1 MALARLAAKGL
12 PQVHLSV
19 RDSVG
24 SVEDRYRAL
33 HVAIYRLRPDVG
45 AIITGHFPWA
55 CRLAALGGGM
65 PAMFDEQVRHLGP
78 RVDDLYLDRGEL
90 TSSSAKRLRRG
101 GNAFLLGADAVCFG
115 FDIHRA
121 VLNAELFEKSV
132 QAYVLAR
139 LSGVPIRTIPFYVR
153 YIAAKRLRDERH
165 GAASDSR
172 HTPCETNPNPTT
184 RH

>member
-12 PQVHLSV
+12 TQVHLSV
-19 RDSVG
+19 RDSAG
-24 SVEDRYRAL
+24 SVEDVHRAL
-33 HVAIYRLRPDVG
+33 HVAIYRVRPDVG

-65 PAMFDEQVRHLGP
+65 PAMFDEQVRHLGK

-90 TSSSAKRLRRG
+90 TCPSVKLLRRG
-101 GNAFLLGADAVCFG
+101 GNAFLLGVDAVCLG

-121 VLNAELFEKSV
+121 ILNAELFEKSV
-132 QAYVLAR
+132 QAYVLAS

-153 YIAAKRLRDERH
+153 HIAARRLRYEQKR
-165 GAASDSR
+165 AAGNTICR
-172 HTPCETNPNPTT
+172 VT
-184 RH
+184 